1 MAEKT
6 PTNQNAL
13 VAVFM
18 AVVLTGG
25 AVIALIS
32 PAGEYP
38 PRFYQMFEMG
48 LDAVMTVVLI
58 ILVATL
64 GRSPAG
70 RLRMAATILG
80 PIGVVGGLVKL
91 GIRLT
96 SDHAWWTGN
105 YLPPVFN

>member
-13 VAVFM
+13 VVVFM

-32 PAGEYP
+32 PAGEFP
-38 PRFYQMFEMG
+38 PQFYQMFEMG
-48 LDAVMTVVLI
+48 LDALMTVLLA
-58 ILVATL
+58 ILVSTL
-64 GRSPAG
+64 GRAPTG
-70 RLRMAATILG
+70 GLRMAATILG
-80 PIGVVGGLVKL
+80 PIGVVAGLVKL
-91 GIRLT
+91 GIRFT